1 MSSAQPAL
9 AIAPNAPFEPPVPQ
23 TIEDTGLNQSLLEQ
37 LILKDLYF
45 KGDMTGRD
53 LATRVGLQFS
63 LIEDILEN
71 FKRQHLVE
79 VKKSL
84 GMGSISA
91 WFTLSEAGRRAA
103 QESLTTNQYNGRAP
117 VPLEHYEAAV
127 RAQRLR
133 RGWVT
138 PATLATA
145 YKHMVVSPDIVAQ
158 IGPAVNSAK
167 SFLIYG
173 QPGNGK
179 TYLAEA
185 LFRVESAPVYV
196 PYAVECQGRII
207 QVFDPVYHQPVE
219 DLEEESVISAFSAEP
234 TFDKRWVKCK
244 RPFIVTGGELA
255 IEMLDLSYNSNSK
268 VYDAPL
274 QMKANNGI
282 YLIDD
287 FGRQRVTPAEV
298 LNRWII
304 PLERRIDYLNLQN
317 GGKITVPFEVFLVFS
332 TNMQPDQLGDEAFLR
347 RIQYKMFMRN
357 PTVEEYIDI
366 FERVCRDQNL
376 HCPRERLNAFVR
388 ERYFHSR
395 RPMRRCH
402 PRDVISHA
410 VDLMSFEELA
420 PELTTDVLARAWEST
435 FVSDSM
441 EDVVQY
447 EHELCA

>member
-1 MSSAQPAL
+1 
-9 AIAPNAPFEPPVPQ
+9 
-23 TIEDTGLNQSLLEQ
+23 
-37 LILKDLYF
+37 
-45 KGDMTGRD
+45 
-53 LATRVGLQFS
+53 
-63 LIEDILEN
+63 
-71 FKRQHLVE
+71 
-79 VKKSL
+79 
-84 GMGSISA
+84 MGSISA
-91 WFTLSEAGRRAA
+91 WFSLSETGRKAA
-103 QESLTTNQYNGRAP
+103 QECLTTNQYNGHAP
-117 VPLEHYEAAV
+117 VPLEIYEAAV
-127 RAQRLR
+127 RAQRLQ
-133 RGWVT
+133 RGWIT
-138 PATLATA
+138 PDSLANA

-185 LFRVESAPVYV
+185 LFRIQSAPVYV
-196 PYAVECQGRII
+196 PYAIECQGRII
-207 QVFDPVYHQPVE
+207 QVYDPVYHQPI
-219 DLEEESVISAFSAEP
+219 DAPEEESVISAFSAEP
-234 TFDKRWVKCK
+234 TYDKRWVKCK

-255 IEMLDLSYNSNSK
+255 IEMLDLSFNSTSK

-304 PLERRIDYLNLQN
+304 PLERRVDYLNLQN

-357 PTVEEYIDI
+357 PTVDEYVDI

-376 HCPRERLNAFVR
+376 HCPRERINAFIR
-388 ERYFHSR
+388 ERYYRTR

-402 PRDVISHA
+402 PRDLISHA
-410 VDLMSFEELA
+410 VDLITFEELEA
-420 PELTTDVLARAWEST
+420 DLTTDVLARAWEST

-441 EDVVQY
+441 EDVVEY
-447 EHELCA
+447 EEELCA